1 MVQEVLHQQQR
12 CGSER
17 SLGTVRRRLL
27 GYALCNVSWRRYCH
41 VFRRIAKQMT
51 VLSDLE
57 LPVVS
62 PRLVNARNLV
72 LAVPGTYQA
81 GKPVVNIAQFD
92 PVLKV
97 IESKQRPR

>member
-1 MVQEVLHQQQR
+1 
-12 CGSER
+12 
-17 SLGTVRRRLL
+17 
-27 GYALCNVSWRRYCH
+27 
-41 VFRRIAKQMT
+41 MT